1 MDRMCIRILLA
12 VAAAGCLIRPT
23 EAVTTPE
30 AHAAITGALEAF
42 LARPAIP
49 HEYRASRR
57 LEASGVGQRGWLE
70 AQTSFSPASGF
81 LYEVIEEGGSGFIR
95 SRVLHSLLDE
105 ERRLI
110 AQKATPQVAL
120 SRANYRFAPEALG
133 ADGLAV
139 VSITPLRKERAL
151 IDGRIFLT
159 PADGVLMRVEGRLA
173 RTPSFWVSRVNV
185 VRTYERINGVVMPV
199 SLQTTAQLRLFGSS
213 SLRMTYHY
221 SQLDDRPVVGAA
233 EPVGPEAASPCLP
246 GGPAC

>member
-1 MDRMCIRILLA
+1 MARAYIQLLLA
-12 VAAAGCLIRPT
+12 IAAAGGVVGASTVRTPVARNA
-23 EAVTTPE
+23 AVSD
-30 AHAAITGALEAF
+30 ALQAF
-42 LARPAIP
+42 LARPAVP

-57 LEASGVGQRGWLE
+57 LEAAGVGQRGWLDV
-70 AQTSFSPASGF
+70 QTGFSHASGF
-81 LYEVIEEGGSGFIR
+81 FYEVTGEGGSGYIR

-110 AQKATPQVAL
+110 AQNATPQVAL
-120 SRANYRFAPEALG
+120 SPANYTFEPDTVD

-139 VSITPLRKERAL
+139 VSITPRRKERAL

-159 PADGVLMRVEGRLA
+159 PGDGVLVRVEGRLA

-185 VRTYERINGVVMPV
+185 VRTYERINGVLMPV

-221 SQLDDRPVVGAA
+221 SQLDDRPVV
-233 EPVGPEAASPCLP
+233 EAAAGSGGTCLA

>member
-1 MDRMCIRILLA
+1 MARAYIQLLLA
-12 VAAAGCLIRPT
+12 IAAAGGVVGASTVRTPVARNA
-23 EAVTTPE
+23 AVSD
-30 AHAAITGALEAF
+30 ALQAF
-42 LARPAIP
+42 LARPSVP

-57 LEASGVGQRGWLE
+57 LEAAGVGQRGWLDV
-70 AQTSFSPASGF
+70 QTGFSHASGF
-81 LYEVIEEGGSGFIR
+81 FYEVISEGGSGYIR

-110 AQKATPQVAL
+110 AQNATPQVAL
-120 SRANYRFAPEALG
+120 SPANYTFEPDTVD

-139 VSITPLRKERAL
+139 VSITPRRKERAL

-159 PADGVLMRVEGRLA
+159 PGDGVLVRVEGRLA

-185 VRTYERINGVVMPV
+185 VRIYERINGVLMPV

-221 SQLDDRPVVGAA
+221 SQLDDRPVV
-233 EPVGPEAASPCLP
+233 EAAAGSGGTCLA

>member
-1 MDRMCIRILLA
+1 MARAYIQLLLA
-12 VAAAGCLIRPT
+12 IAAAGGVVGASTVRTPVARNA
-23 EAVTTPE
+23 AVSD
-30 AHAAITGALEAF
+30 ALQAF
-42 LARPAIP
+42 LARPAVP

-57 LEASGVGQRGWLE
+57 LEAAGVGQRGWLDV
-70 AQTSFSPASGF
+70 QTGFSHASGF
-81 LYEVIEEGGSGFIR
+81 FYEVISEGGSGYIR

-110 AQKATPQVAL
+110 AQNATPQVAL
-120 SRANYRFAPEALG
+120 SPANYTFEPDTVD

-139 VSITPLRKERAL
+139 VSITPRRKERAL

-159 PADGVLMRVEGRLA
+159 PGDGVLGRVEGRLA
-173 RTPSFWVSRVNV
+173 RTPSFWVTRVNV
-185 VRTYERINGVVMPV
+185 VRTYERINGVLMPV

-221 SQLDDRPVVGAA
+221 SQLDDRPVV
-233 EPVGPEAASPCLP
+233 EAAAGSGGTCLA